1 VIRVIIKHPGYHA
14 EVIEIDG
21 ARETLVRL
29 IGGEIDP
36 LLAIVTPGA
45 GVLSMYGHAQPPPT
59 ARPNIVHPADP
70 TSRVFGTVIW
80 IEGTDDGHPRPIRV
94 ADAPHLLTFIRSL
107 APADDQPDCAN

>member
-1 VIRVIIKHPGYHA
+1 MIRVIVKHPGCHP

-59 ARPNIVHPADP
+59 ARPNIVHPADRA
-70 TSRVFGTVIW
+70 SIVFGTVVW
-80 IEGTDDGHPRPIRV
+80 IEGTDDGHPRPIRA
-94 ADAPHLLTFIRSL
+94 ADAPHLLAFIRTL
-107 APADDQPDCAN
+107 APDGDQPDAAN